1 LQENKPVSNI
11 YENYLVDLGYLLGE
25 YATEASRELKA
36 VDPKVFDGKEYQFRL
51 GRVMA
56 YYEVLT
62 TFVHQAETFGI
73 PVSKLGIQDLDI
85 ERLLVQNSKNAE

>member
-1 LQENKPVSNI
+1 MSNI
-11 YENYLVDLGYLLGE
+11 YENYLIDLGYLLRE

-36 VDPKVFDGKEYQFRL
+36 TDPKLSSQSEYQFRL

-62 TFVHQAETFGI
+62 TLVQQAETFGL
-73 PVSKLGIQDLDI
+73 PVSELGLQDLDI
-85 ERLLVQNSKNAE
+85 EKLLVQNSKKAS